1 MNEPTNFAAVLAA
14 TLSSF
19 SLALFGVDWYAL
31 LWGFVGAMYAL
42 FNGPDLARLPAI
54 AFVAMSTFAGASIGS
69 MVVLA
74 MAVEHRV
81 VLIFISL
88 VGGVCSQ
95 MIINEAAKSVS
106 ALIGRFLGS
115 QKP

>member
-1 MNEPTNFAAVLAA
+1 MHDTSNFAAVVAA

-19 SLALFGVDWYAL
+19 SLALFGVDYYAL
-31 LWGFVGAMYAL
+31 LWGFFGAMYAL
-42 FNGPDLARLPAI
+42 FNGPELTRLPAI
-54 AFVAMSTFAGASIGS
+54 SFVAMSTFAGAAIGS

-74 MAVEHRV
+74 LEIEHRV
-81 VLIFISL
+81 VLIFISM

-106 ALIGRFLGS
+106 GVIARFLGS
-115 QKP
+115 KP